1 MAVNVSLLLA
11 KSGAGTLF
19 IHDRLKECWLDN
31 LTRDPSRL
39 FLWRGRLSRY
49 RGSGAIR
56 RDSSLDRDNST

>member
-39 FLWRGRLSRY
+39 FLWRGRLSQY

-56 RDSSLDRDNST
+56 